1 MHPVEATGIMDEE
14 LAMQP
19 DRNAAEK
26 RYIAASPL
34 ARAWDRMIHPDE
46 IAEAVYYLVSD
57 AARMVTGTSLAID
70 GGKSLGVP
78 PK

>member
-34 ARAWDRMIHPDE
+34 ARAWDRMIHPMKLLKRST
-46 IAEAVYYLVSD
+46 IS
-57 AARMVTGTSLAID
+57 
-70 GGKSLGVP
+70 
-78 PK
+78 